1 MAFKTIESI
10 RKAQRAEGPA
20 TVLAMGTANPPQV
33 LEQASYTDWHFRVT
47 KSEHQVD
54 LKKKI
59 QRVCDNS
66 GIKTRSV
73 FLTEEIIEENPILRE
88 FDGNSVNIR
97 QELAVVEVP
106 KLGEKAARKAIKEW
120 GQPME
125 KITHLIFCSMGGV
138 DMPGADYKLVKLLGL
153 NPSVKRIMMYQVG
166 CFVGVT
172 AMRLAKDITENN
184 RGARVLVVTCDIMSI
199 VRLRGPKDG
208 EMSDLLS
215 HTLFGDGAAALIIG
229 SEPINGVEK
238 PLFEIVSAYQTLI
251 PETEEAID
259 GHLKSSGLSAFFSRD
274 IPKFVSENIETC
286 LTEAF
291 GPIGVTDWNSIFWVS
306 HVGSKALLDHVEA
319 KLNLTKDKLRA
330 PRKVLSEY
338 GNMSSSS
345 ALFCLNEMR
354 NHSTQMGKSTTGEG
368 SEWGVVFGFGPGM
381 TVDTLVLHSIPTPL
395 DG

>member
-1 MAFKTIESI
+1 MACTTIDSI
-10 RKAQRAEGPA
+10 RKAQKAEGPA
-20 TVLAMGTANPPQV
+20 TVLAIGTANPPQV
-33 LEQASYTDWHFRVT
+33 LEQANYADWHFRVT
-47 KSEHQVD
+47 KSEHLVD
-54 LKKKI
+54 LKTKI
-59 QRVCDNS
+59 QRICDNS
-66 GIKTRSV
+66 GITTRSV
-73 FLTEEIIEENPILRE
+73 FMTEEMIEENPVLRE
-88 FDGNSVNIR
+88 FDGNSIDIR
-97 QELAVVEVP
+97 QELAVEEVP

-120 GQPME
+120 GQPIS
-125 KITHLIFCSMGGV
+125 KITHLIFCSIGGV

-184 RGARVLVVTCDIMSI
+184 RGARVLLVTCDIMSI

-208 EMSDLLS
+208 EVSDLLS
-215 HTLFGDGAAALIIG
+215 HTLFGDGAAALVIG
-229 SEPINGVEK
+229 SEPIHGVEK

-251 PETEEAID
+251 PDSEEAID

-274 IPKFVSENIETC
+274 IPKFVSENIEEC
-286 LTEAF
+286 LMEAF
-291 GPIGVTDWNSIFWVS
+291 GPIGITDWNSIFWVT
-306 HVGSKALLDHVEA
+306 HVGSRALLDSVEEKL
-319 KLNLTKDKLRA
+319 KLNKDKLRA

-345 ALFCLNEMR
+345 ALFSLNEMR
-354 NHSTQMGKSTTGEG
+354 NHSTEMGMSTTGEG

-381 TVDTLVLHSIPTPL
+381 TVDTLVLHSMPTIL